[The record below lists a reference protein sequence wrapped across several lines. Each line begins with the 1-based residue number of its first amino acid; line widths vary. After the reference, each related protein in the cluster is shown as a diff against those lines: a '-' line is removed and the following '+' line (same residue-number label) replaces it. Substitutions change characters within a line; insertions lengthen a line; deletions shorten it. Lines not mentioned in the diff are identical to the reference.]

1 MTKVNGSS
9 PRTLKKQTREKG
21 EVHFYLHELCKY
33 LSFHRLLKGS
43 IMVYLVAKYFSEHF
57 VITSQPFQ
65 PMMVVS

>member
-1 MTKVNGSS
+1 MTKVKGSS

-21 EVHFYLHELCKY
+21 EVHFYLHKLCKY
-33 LSFHRLLKGS
+33 LSFHRLLKDS
-43 IMVYLVAKYFSEHF
+43 IMVYLEAKYFSEHF